1 MYFCPKCNYSF
12 DISKSIGSENNEEN
26 KVNENNNSID
36 TIPVEPEN
44 NKENKVLKKVND
56 AIKVFEANGNL
67 KNYNAEFKFEELEKN
82 SKFKKLSNENKDK
95 FNILFNNNNNNNITG
110 AQFKCNNCNFTKEIT
125 ESVLLYQYEVYDK
138 IDKIKSLE
146 DNELTINNPIL
157 PRTQDYICKNISC
170 PTNKNNKMKKEAV
183 FFRDNNSY
191 KLNYICGI
199 CYHNW

>member
-95 FNILFNNNNNNNITG
+95 FNILFNNNNNITG

-183 FFRDNNSY
+183 FFRDNDSY